1 MPAQARWASFDCY
14 GTLVDWNLG
23 IGSELARL
31 WPAEDGALL
40 LERYHEIE
48 PRVELDGALP
58 YRQVLAESLRLLAE
72 SEGLEL
78 DPAKEQALGDALP
91 RWPIFPE
98 VSGEVRELRE
108 RGWRIAILSNTDP
121 DLLEASLETIGV
133 PTDAR
138 ITAADAGSY
147 KPAHGHWETL
157 FERGDVDKERHVHVA
172 ASAFH
177 DIAPAAQLGVPAV
190 WINRLGET
198 SDLPRA
204 GELETLSG
212 LAGLLD
218 RIRPA

>member
-31 WPAEDGALL
+31 WPAEDGAHL

-48 PRVELDGALP
+48 PRVQLDGALP
-58 YRQVLAESLRLLAE
+58 YRRVLAESLRLLAE

-78 DPAKEQALGDALP
+78 DPAEEQALSDALP
-91 RWPIFPE
+91 RWPVFPE
-98 VSGEVRELRE
+98 VPGELRELRE

-121 DLLEASLETIGV
+121 DLLDASLKAIGV
-133 PTDAR
+133 LVDSR
-138 ITAADAGSY
+138 ITATDAGSY

-157 FERGDVDKERHVHVA
+157 FKRDDVDRDRHVHVA

-204 GELETLSG
+204 GELKTLSG
-212 LAGLLD
+212 LADLLD

>member
-48 PRVELDGALP
+48 PRVQLDGALP

-78 DPAKEQALGDALP
+78 DPAEEQALGDALP
-91 RWPIFPE
+91 RWPVFPE

>member
-1 MPAQARWASFDCY
+1 MPVPARWASFDCY
-14 GTLVDWNLG
+14 GTLVDWNGG

-31 WPAEDGALL
+31 WPAEVGAHL

-48 PRVELDGALP
+48 PRVELNGALP

-78 DPAKEQALGDALP
+78 DPAEEQALRDSLP
-91 RWPIFPE
+91 RWPVFPE
-98 VSGEVRELRE
+98 VPGELGELRE

-121 DLLEASLETIGV
+121 DLLAASLETIGV
-133 PTDAR
+133 PVDAR
-138 ITAADAGSY
+138 ITAGDAGSY

-157 FERGDVDKERHVHVA
+157 FERDDVDRQRHVHVA

-177 DIAPAAQLGVPAV
+177 DIAPADVLGVPAV

-198 SDLPRA
+198 SELART
-204 GELETLSG
+204 GELPTLSG
-212 LAGLLD
+212 LADLLD
-218 RIRPA
+218 RIQPA